1 MYKVKGQLKQMK
13 KFRQIMKIIISI
25 AVIFGAYLGGVYYTK
40 YSQNVKENKS
50 TITTI
55 AVVNTDVGT
64 TTNGNYKNYAT
75 ELIQFPDTNFEMAGL
90 NEAREGITSN
100 KYAAYIV
107 IPSNFSEAVESVN
120 WKPEKSEITY
130 QINSSL
136 REDVQTKIVADIH
149 NFIVNLSANVSYIY
163 VDAILKEI
171 HNVQNDSNAI
181 MQNDIKDM
189 KAITDV
195 QTDELIDEVNYE
207 PLLVTDT
214 KIEHLD
220 LKDSY
225 TKLDDTVDAVCETYK
240 TNMQKAEEDFKT
252 IKGNSVHVTEQAVA
266 TESVFSNV
274 DIIRDDEGNV
284 VYEEGMQEL
293 NNIASNIQEEIGPKK
308 KQAKE
313 RMGFCDGDIDPLP
326 EPELGEG
333 EIRTY
338 LSKSDL
344 QEKIDEQIKIIEE
357 QKEVMENFPEELQQV
372 LDSLYLLKEDIN
384 NYYENQ
390 IRAINEI
397 PDGSQLL
404 GQAQDI
410 IDKKIQ
416 KPIEEEIEKES
427 GNVGDALTMMTTA
440 LDTYLCDVE
449 KYDAL
454 SYIEQE
460 KIAQYMSS
468 IYNIIDVMESDII
481 NHDNQYM
488 EYIFEVEE
496 TTDTN
501 IEMLQNNLDQSY
513 EQTKANI
520 NNTMEVFKTN
530 RTVLNEQNVEML
542 QDITQKLPYTRLGN
556 LEYTQVY
563 DLIAQPV
570 IINDDAIK
578 NKKFTSTMVVI
589 DWTDLVCLAVG
600 IIALVIIDISVQII
614 YKKRKHELK
623 CRKED
628 ELWQV
633 E

>member
-90 NEAREGITSN
+90 NEAREGIASN

-136 REDVQTKIVADIH
+136 REDVQTKMVADIH

-207 PLLVTDT
+207 PLLVIDT

-293 NNIASNIQEEIGPKK
+293 NNIASNIQEEIGSKK
-308 KQAKE
+308 SRQKREWDFA
-313 RMGFCDGDIDPLP
+313 M
-326 EPELGEG
+326 
-333 EIRTY
+333 EI
-338 LSKSDL
+338 
-344 QEKIDEQIKIIEE
+344 
-357 QKEVMENFPEELQQV
+357 
-372 LDSLYLLKEDIN
+372 
-384 NYYENQ
+384 
-390 IRAINEI
+390 
-397 PDGSQLL
+397 
-404 GQAQDI
+404 
-410 IDKKIQ
+410 
-416 KPIEEEIEKES
+416 
-427 GNVGDALTMMTTA
+427 
-440 LDTYLCDVE
+440 
-449 KYDAL
+449 
-454 SYIEQE
+454 
-460 KIAQYMSS
+460 
-468 IYNIIDVMESDII
+468 
-481 NHDNQYM
+481 
-488 EYIFEVEE
+488 
-496 TTDTN
+496 
-501 IEMLQNNLDQSY
+501 
-513 EQTKANI
+513 
-520 NNTMEVFKTN
+520 
-530 RTVLNEQNVEML
+530 
-542 QDITQKLPYTRLGN
+542 
-556 LEYTQVY
+556 
-563 DLIAQPV
+563 
-570 IINDDAIK
+570 
-578 NKKFTSTMVVI
+578 
-589 DWTDLVCLAVG
+589 
-600 IIALVIIDISVQII
+600 
-614 YKKRKHELK
+614 
-623 CRKED
+623 
-628 ELWQV
+628 
-633 E
+633 